1 MGVVLF
7 FFVLIGFVCYICLG
21 DKYTPSLVILRKAYE
36 GKSKWS
42 EYLFQI
48 AIFLFFCVSIMS
60 MPLFNPPIR
69 DYIMVEF
76 KFNRYKSAFYY
87 RLWSVLPF
95 LLASLIC
102 LAYPSIIGVFNFFS
116 TTVFNFNG
124 FALLLLMLFLVC
136 VLWSELFGFF
146 RYGSYG
152 RYILV
157 DCLLLSLILYYIILY
172 YRI

>member
-1 MGVVLF
+1 MHPTKKRLKKMIGMSMGVVLF

-136 VLWSELFGFF
+136 VL
-146 RYGSYG
+146 
-152 RYILV
+152 
-157 DCLLLSLILYYIILY
+157 
-172 YRI
+172 